1 MTKRSKVELF
11 EQIRGTRRF
20 EPDVSVRELARRFET
35 HRRTVREAL
44 ASAVPALRKP
54 AERASPVLDE
64 WERDRAARECEAQER
79 DDLGGWCA
87 RRCRR

>member
-44 ASAVPALRKP
+44 ASAVPAPRKA

-64 WERDRAARECEAQER
+64 WKPIIV
-79 DDLGGWCA
+79 GWLIESPWV
-87 RRCRR
+87 